1 MVLIM
6 LKKEKEKKWDVLTEK
21 EKTAQEE
28 KSKWVKPNFSLQA
41 QAVRGSYKINVQSR
55 FVWDL
60 CWMMN
65 ASRSIC
71 CRILGNRLF
80 A

>member
-28 KSKWVKPNFSLQA
+28 KSK
-41 QAVRGSYKINVQSR
+41 
-55 FVWDL
+55 
-60 CWMMN
+60 
-65 ASRSIC
+65 
-71 CRILGNRLF
+71 
-80 A
+80 